1 MMEFR
6 GQWGLG
12 LEEGGGKGSCTSAY
26 LSKQG
31 GGRRVNSLSSA
42 IQGNTSASDLV
53 SHLTPMS
60 MFKPDPM
67 ESTYIRR
74 RSWN

>member
-1 MMEFR
+1 
-6 GQWGLG
+6 LVIS
-12 LEEGGGKGSCTSAY
+12 LPGSTALRAGSFNIQVKTRVSGA
-26 LSKQG
+26 LS
-31 GGRRVNSLSSA
+31 NLA
-42 IQGNTSASDLV
+42 
-53 SHLTPMS
+53 PMP